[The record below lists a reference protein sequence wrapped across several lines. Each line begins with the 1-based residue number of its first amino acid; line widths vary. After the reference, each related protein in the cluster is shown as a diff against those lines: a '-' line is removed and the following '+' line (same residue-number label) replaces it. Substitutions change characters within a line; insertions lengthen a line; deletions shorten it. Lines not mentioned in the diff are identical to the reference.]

1 MCVNIY
7 DSYKSQLAMANEQFE
22 PQTVEIQVAC
32 VCVWH
37 ELVACLIS

>member
-22 PQTVEIQVAC
+22 PQTVEIQVARVC
-32 VCVWH
+32 VCMARARR
-37 ELVACLIS
+37 LSN